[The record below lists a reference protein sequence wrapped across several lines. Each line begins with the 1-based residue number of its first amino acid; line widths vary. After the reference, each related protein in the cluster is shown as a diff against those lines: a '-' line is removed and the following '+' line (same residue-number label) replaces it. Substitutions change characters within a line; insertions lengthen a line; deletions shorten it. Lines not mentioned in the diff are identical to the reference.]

1 MTEPRRPAFYAARA
15 GGWRDWWT
23 ILHPPYTAWH
33 LSYVAIGAA
42 LAPHLD
48 GTRLAA
54 TLLAFFFAVGVSAH
68 ALDELSGRPLNT
80 ELSDRALQIATVVG
94 LVAAVAL
101 GIAGVHQ
108 IGLVLVPFLVIGPLL
123 VVAYNAELFGG
134 CIHTDIGFAAAWGAF
149 PLLTGY
155 VAQAGG
161 LGIAAGFG
169 ALAALGLSYAQ
180 RTLSTPTR
188 ELRRRVSRVQGTV
201 VMTDG
206 TIRAIDEATLRRP
219 LERALQTLSWSM
231 VALAVAFV
239 IARLA

>member
-1 MTEPRRPAFYAARA
+1 MAEQRRPAFYAARV
-15 GGWRDWWT
+15 GGWRDWCT
-23 ILHPPYTAWH
+23 LLHPPYTAWH
-33 LSYVAIGAA
+33 LAYVAIGAA

-48 GTRLAA
+48 APRLAA

-68 ALDELSGRPLNT
+68 ALDELRGRPLRT
-80 ELSDRALQIATVVG
+80 GLSDRALRIATAVG
-94 LVAAVAL
+94 LAAAVAI
-101 GIAGVHQ
+101 GIVGVHEV
-108 IGLVLVPFLVIGPLL
+108 GAVLIPFLLIGPLL

-134 CIHTDIGFAAAWGAF
+134 YIHTDLGFAASWGAF

-155 VAQAGG
+155 VAQAGRIG
-161 LGIAAGFG
+161 VAAACG

-180 RTLSTPTR
+180 RTLSTPART
-188 ELRRRVSRVQGTV
+188 LRRRVSRVEGTV
-201 VMTDG
+201 VMADG
-206 TIRAIDEATLRRP
+206 TIHPLDEATLRRP